1 MERVF
6 IQGNEAVGE
15 AALTAGCHAFFGYP
29 ITPQNETFE
38 WFAQKFPKM
47 GRAFVQA
54 QSEVGAINMVYG
66 AAATGKRVITST
78 SGPGWG
84 LMQEGI
90 ANLCAAELPCVIV
103 LVQRGGTPGAPSV
116 QHAQADYLSATRG
129 GGGSGYRNIVLAPAS
144 VQETYDLVQL
154 AFYLAD
160 KYRNPV
166 VILSDAL
173 IGHLM
178 EPLELRELKFD
189 SLPEKEWAVR
199 GKGQQNDKKR
209 RYVTFAAVVQGREP
223 YPTMM
228 SFAKHWYDKVEK
240 MKSEVRVEMT
250 QQDDCKLWVVAYGYT
265 SRVSKEA
272 VNEARAQ
279 GLGVGF
285 IRPITLWPFPEKAI
299 SEAIEKGAEKFL
311 VIEDNIE
318 GQMIEDV
325 RNASQGEAEVHH
337 LGLFARHLP
346 TPAGM
351 ILPHTVFE
359 EMKRLL

>member
-1 MERVF
+1 MDRIF

-15 AALTAGCHAFFGYP
+15 AALAADCNAFFGYP

-47 GRAFVQA
+47 GKAFVQA

-66 AAATGKRVITST
+66 AAATGQRVITST

-103 LVQRGGTPGAPSV
+103 LVQRGGTPGSPSV

-144 VQETYDLVQL
+144 VQETYDFVQL

-166 VILSDAL
+166 IILTDAL

-178 EPLELRELKFD
+178 EPLELRKLKFD
-189 SLPEKEWAVR
+189 PLPEKEWAVR
-199 GKGQQNDKKR
+199 GKGQQSDKKR
-209 RYVTFAAVVQGREP
+209 RYVTFATVVQGREP

-228 SFAKHWYDKVEK
+228 SFAKHWYNKVEK
-240 MKSEVRVEMT
+240 MKSEVRVEMSEIGN
-250 QQDDCKLWVVAYGYT
+250 CKLWVVAYGYT

-272 VNEARAQ
+272 VNELCAK
-279 GLGVGF
+279 GLKVGF

-299 SEAIEKGAEKFL
+299 SEAIKRGAEKFL
-311 VIEDNIE
+311 VIEDNIG

-325 RNASQGEAEVHH
+325 KIAVQGKSEVHH
-337 LGLFARHLP
+337 FGLFARHLP

-351 ILPHTVFE
+351 ILPHRIIE
-359 EMKRLL
+359 EINRLL